1 VRLGRR
7 SLPASL
13 TSFANQRCGIK
24 RRHVVTPI
32 QLSHIRPVA
41 AAAEA
46 NIDTAALL
54 LEHQLAPL
62 VPSMQYI
69 G

>member
-1 VRLGRR
+1 
-7 SLPASL
+7 LPASL
-13 TSFANQRCGIK
+13 TSFANQRCSIK

-32 QLSHIRPVA
+32 QLSHIRPVAA

-69 G
+69 E